1 MKDAV
6 FRLPGGFQAIGGTS
20 MDIQTVI
27 ALCAIFTVV
36 IEIVRLTDGEK

>member
-1 MKDAV
+1 MEDAV
-6 FRLPGGFQAIGGTS
+6 FRLPGGFHTIGGPP